1 MAKRMSIVVV
11 AVLALLFASAPA
23 RAQGNSNP
31 QPIFTYVSQWGVPRA
46 QWGAVE
52 KINADTK
59 AVLDP
64 FVANGTLLGY
74 GFYENRVHSDGGYT
88 HGSWIQANSLA
99 NLFKALEPLYARPDT
114 TGSVFAASKHMDYLM
129 ISTSYGAS
137 AVTNATGYL
146 HVISV
151 QIKPDKMGDFMEDYH
166 HYLVPVYDKLVAD
179 GSIISYQLDTEYNVE
194 NAPGRI
200 FSVVVTRDAEGM
212 DKARA
217 AFNDLFTKNPAAM
230 GALIDASVPDSRND
244 LLARIT
250 DMTRK

>member
-46 QWGAVE
+46 HWADMA
-52 KINADTK
+52 KTNADSK
-59 AVLDP
+59 ALLDP
-64 FVANGTLLGY
+64 FVADGTLVGY

-114 TGSVFAASKHMDYLM
+114 TGTVFAASKHMDYLM
-129 ISTSYGAS
+129 ISTSYGGG
-137 AVTNATGYL
+137 AVTDATGYL

-151 QIKPDKMGDFMEDYH
+151 QIQPNKMDDFMEAYH
-166 HYLVPVYDKLVAD
+166 RYLAPVYDKLVAD

-200 FSVVVTRDAEGM
+200 FSAVFARDAEGM
-212 DKARA
+212 DKTRA
-217 AFNDLFTKNPAAM
+217 AFDAFFANNPAAM
-230 GALIDASVPDSRND
+230 GAIISTAVPDSRND